1 MGKRHGGENKSRE
14 KERQK
19 EEQIEIRRTR
29 GEKKERKGR
38 VVERKQTN
46 KKQNQ
51 ISLYHHLSGKGLSS
65 DGPPPC

>member
-1 MGKRHGGENKSRE
+1 MGKRHRGESKSRE

-19 EEQIEIRRTR
+19 EEQIEIRTR
-29 GEKKERKGR
+29 GERKGR
-38 VVERKQTN
+38 VVERKETN

-51 ISLYHHLSGKGLSS
+51 TSLYHHLSGKGLSS